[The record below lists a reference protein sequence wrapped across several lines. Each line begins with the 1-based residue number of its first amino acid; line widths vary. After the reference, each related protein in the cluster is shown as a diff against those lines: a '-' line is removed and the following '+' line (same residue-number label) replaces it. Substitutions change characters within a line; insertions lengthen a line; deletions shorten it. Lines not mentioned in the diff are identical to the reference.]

1 MAWSIRYL
9 VCIRVAAVS
18 SRIALPT
25 PDTSNSRGGESVMKG
40 KTYLSTVQVGSVGS
54 NVCRCAEMII
64 SR

>member
-25 PDTSNSRGGESVMKG
+25 PDTSNSRGG
-40 KTYLSTVQVGSVGS
+40 VQVAMPMV
-54 NVCRCAEMII
+54 VDAQR
-64 SR
+64 